1 MGINDVLNE
10 NNEKKKKRKKK
21 GGIAPEANQPRTAQ
35 LNFDDEQQAFH
46 YEPDKDWEK
55 KEFLSTV
62 EQIDVKRI
70 LHSVRNQPIELAN
83 GYSAYLQIMEVY
95 GNDVASLSDN
105 ERAQVIAG
113 YTQWLAG
120 TPFDFGLQT
129 TTLPTNTRKQIEDL
143 IRVLNQVRHELSLLD
158 DSDDRKRLQLN
169 QRHDI
174 LVQNIIKQEVVADR
188 QYNTEFFIWIFGD
201 SLEELE
207 NNVRTAQ
214 EASFSFTPHFV
225 SVEKKEQ
232 ILKQYYN
239 YNEVV

>member
-1 MGINDVLNE
+1 M
-10 NNEKKKKRKKK
+10 
-21 GGIAPEANQPRTAQ
+21 
-35 LNFDDEQQAFH
+35 
-46 YEPDKDWEK
+46 
-55 KEFLSTV
+55 
-62 EQIDVKRI
+62 
-70 LHSVRNQPIELAN
+70 
-83 GYSAYLQIMEVY
+83 
-95 GNDVASLSDN
+95 
-105 ERAQVIAG
+105 
-113 YTQWLAG
+113 
-120 TPFDFGLQT
+120 
-129 TTLPTNTRKQIEDL
+129 
-143 IRVLNQVRHELSLLD
+143 NQVRHELSLLD

>member
-70 LHSVRNQPIELAN
+70 
-83 GYSAYLQIMEVY
+83 AYLQIMEVY